1 MSFVHLHLHTQYSLL
16 DGACRI
22 NELMD
27 TVKDLGMNSVAIT
40 DHGVMYGV
48 VDFYKAAVKRGIKPI
63 IGCEVYVAP
72 RTRFDKVREF
82 DSQYFHL
89 VLLCKNNKGYEN
101 LCKLLSFAN
110 IEGFYY
116 KPRVDRELLEKYSE
130 GLIALS
136 GCLQGEIPQ
145 LLVDGRYKTAKDVAL
160 YYKSIFGEENYYI
173 ELQNHG
179 IAEQIRIL
187 PLLCKLADECGIKT
201 VATNDTHYV
210 KKSDFEMQKYLLL
223 IGTNK
228 TVNDDDTLEFQTKEF
243 YLKNEEEMSYAFQ
256 NYPDAIENTQKIADM
271 CNVKIE
277 FGVTK
282 LPRFDVPNNQ
292 DHKDYFKSACYN
304 GLKRIF
310 KNGVIP
316 EKYVERLDYEIDTIS
331 QMGYVDYYL
340 IVSDFISYAKKNDI
354 PVGPGRGS
362 GAASLAA
369 YCMGITG
376 VDPIKYNLIF
386 ERFLNPERVTMPD
399 FDIDFCYVR
408 RQEVI
413 DYVIEKYGKDHVA
426 QIVTFGTLA
435 AKQSV
440 RDVARAMAI
449 PYSIADSV
457 AKLIP
462 FSHNL
467 SLKDAINTTEEL
479 RRLYESDNTIK
490 RLLDMAMRIEGMPR
504 HASTHA
510 AGVVITDK
518 PVYCYVPLSINDE
531 AVVTQ
536 FTMTELEE
544 IGLLKMDFLGLRN
557 LTVINDCEKLIGN
570 GFDIN
575 EISMDDKKVFKMLSK
590 GLSDGVFQL
599 ESAGMKRVM
608 TELKPS
614 SIEDLTALISLYRPG
629 PMQSIPKYI
638 SNRHNIDKITYP
650 TPLLKPILDVTYG
663 CMVYQEQVMQVFRTL
678 AGYSLGR
685 ADIVRRAM
693 AKKKHSVLEK
703 ERSTFIEG
711 CDKNGIA
718 SDIAESLFDEISAF
732 SSYAFNKA
740 HAAAYAFIAYQTAYL
755 KCHYPTEYMA
765 SLLTSVLNST
775 SKLQEYIEELPR
787 MNIKILPVHINK
799 SMVNFSAEDSNIRF
813 GLLAVKNV
821 GFNLVNSIIKD
832 RETNGEFLGLYD
844 FCKRMYSREL
854 NRRAVESLI
863 KCGAVDGLGANRC
876 QMLDEL
882 DNIMQNVAY
891 SAMSTVSG
899 QLDFFSSNN
908 IKDEYIFSKK
918 SEFSEDLLLKMEKE
932 VVGMYISGH
941 PLDKYKAI
949 TDKVNFTK
957 LSDIIS
963 EDKSMDFEGKTV
975 TVIGQI
981 GSIKRKMTKNNDEM
995 AFVNL
1000 ESEFCSLEMLL
1011 FPKLYKMYSR
1021 LLSLQKVVIATAR
1034 VSLNDNKPPSLICER
1049 LYDAN
1054 TYEVPED
1061 ISLYLKMQ
1069 RNDSYFINKIKDIL
1083 KKNKGESCVFAYFAD
1098 SGKTFRLNG
1107 ANCNISDKLIAEL
1120 KELLGEENVKRK

>member
-22 NELMD
+22 DELMD
-27 TVKDLGMNSVAIT
+27 TVKELGMNSVAIT

-72 RTRFDKVREF
+72 RTCFDKVREF
-82 DSQYFHL
+82 DSEYYHL

-116 KPRVDRELLEKYSE
+116 KPRVDRELLERYSE

-145 LLVDGRYKTAKDVAL
+145 LLVDGRYKTAKEVAV
-160 YYKSIFGEENYYI
+160 YYKSVFGEENYYI

-179 IAEQIRIL
+179 ISDQIRIL
-187 PLLCKLADECGIKT
+187 PLLAKLADECGIKT

-210 KKSDFEMQKYLLL
+210 KKTDFEMQKYLLL

-228 TVNDDDTLEFQTKEF
+228 TVNDNDTLEFETNEF
-243 YLKNEEEMSYAFQ
+243 YLKNEDEMYHAFQ
-256 NYPDAIENTQKIADM
+256 SYPEAVKNTQTIADM
-271 CNVKIE
+271 CNVEIE

-340 IVSDFISYAKKNDI
+340 IVSDFISYAKKNGI

-376 VDPIKYNLIF
+376 IDPIKYNLIF

-413 DYVIEKYGKDHVA
+413 DYVINKYGKDHVA

-435 AKQSV
+435 AKQAV

-449 PYSIADSV
+449 PYSVADSV

-467 SLKDAINTTEEL
+467 SLQDAINSTDEL
-479 RRLYESDNTIK
+479 RSLYESDSNIK

-518 PVYCYVPLSINDE
+518 PVYCYVPLIVNDD

-570 GFDIN
+570 GFS
-575 EISMDDKKVFKMLSK
+575 ISKIPTDDKQVFKMLSK
-590 GLSDGVFQL
+590 GLSEGVFQL

-663 CMVYQEQVMQVFRTL
+663 CMVYQEQVMQVFRSL

-685 ADIVRRAM
+685 ADIVRHAM

-703 ERSTFIEG
+703 ERTTFIEG
-711 CDKNGIA
+711 CAKNGIA
-718 SDIAESLFDEISAF
+718 SDVAESLFNEISAF

-740 HAAAYAFIAYQTAYL
+740 HATAYAFIAYQTAYL

-765 SLLTSVLNST
+765 SLLTSVLNNT
-775 SKLQEYIEELPR
+775 SKLQEYIEELPKMDIR
-787 MNIKILPVHINK
+787 ILPVHINS
-799 SMVNFSAEDSNIRF
+799 SMVNFSAEGNNIRF
-813 GLLAVKNV
+813 GLLAVKNM
-821 GFNLVNSIIKD
+821 GFNLVNNIVKE
-832 RETNGEFLGLYD
+832 RENNGRFLGLYD
-844 FCKRMYSREL
+844 FCKRMYSRDL

-863 KCGAVDGLGANRC
+863 KCGAIDGLGANRC

-899 QLDFFSSNN
+899 QLDFFSTNN
-908 IKDEYIFSKK
+908 VADEYRFAAKE
-918 SEFSEDLLLKMEKE
+918 EFSEDLLLKMEKE
-932 VVGMYISGH
+932 ALGMYISGH
-941 PLDKYKAI
+941 PLDKYKAVTEKI
-949 TDKVNFTK
+949 NCTK

-963 EDKSMDFEGKTV
+963 EEKSTDFEGKTV

-995 AFVNL
+995 AFVSL
-1000 ESEFCSLEMLL
+1000 ESEFCSLEMLV
-1011 FPKLYKMYSR
+1011 FPKLFKMNSR
-1021 LLSLQKVVIATAR
+1021 LLLPMKVVIATVR
-1034 VSLNDNKPPSLICER
+1034 VSLNDNKPPSLICEK
-1049 LYDAN
+1049 LYDAD
-1054 TYEVPED
+1054 TYEVTD
-1061 ISLYLKMQ
+1061 DANLYLKLQ
-1069 RNDSYFINKIKDIL
+1069 RNDSNLINKIKVIL
-1083 KKNKGESCVFAYFAD
+1083 NNYKGECNVFAYFAD
-1098 SGKTFRLNG
+1098 SGKVFRLNG
-1107 ANCNISDKLIAEL
+1107 ISCNISDSLISEL
-1120 KELLGEENVKRK
+1120 KNLIGKDNVKIK

>member
-22 NELMD
+22 DELMD
-27 TVKDLGMNSVAIT
+27 TVKELGMNSVAIT

-72 RTRFDKVREF
+72 RTCFDKVREF
-82 DSQYFHL
+82 DSEYYHL

-116 KPRVDRELLEKYSE
+116 KPRVDRELLERYSE

-145 LLVDGRYKTAKDVAL
+145 LLVDGRYKTAKEVAL
-160 YYKSIFGEENYYI
+160 YYKSVFGEENYYI

-179 IAEQIRIL
+179 ISDQIRIL
-187 PLLCKLADECGIKT
+187 PLLAKLADECGIKT

-210 KKSDFEMQKYLLL
+210 KKTDFEMQKYLLL

-228 TVNDDDTLEFQTKEF
+228 TVNDNDTLEFETNEF
-243 YLKNEEEMSYAFQ
+243 YLKNEDEMYHAFQ
-256 NYPDAIENTQKIADM
+256 SYPEAVKNTQTIADM
-271 CNVKIE
+271 CNVEIE

-340 IVSDFISYAKKNDI
+340 IVSDFISYAKKNGI

-376 VDPIKYNLIF
+376 IDPIKYNLIF

-413 DYVIEKYGKDHVA
+413 DYVINKYGKDHVA

-435 AKQSV
+435 AKQAV

-590 GLSDGVFQL
+590 GLSEGIFQL

-703 ERSTFIEG
+703 ERTTFIEG
-711 CDKNGIA
+711 CAKNGIA
-718 SDIAESLFDEISAF
+718 SDVAESLFNEISAF

-765 SLLTSVLNST
+765 SLLTSVLNNT
-775 SKLQEYIEELPR
+775 SKLQEYIEELPKMDIR
-787 MNIKILPVHINK
+787 ILPVHINS
-799 SMVNFSAEDSNIRF
+799 SMVNFSAEGNNIRF
-813 GLLAVKNV
+813 GLLAVKNM
-821 GFNLVNSIIKD
+821 GFNLVNNIVKE
-832 RETNGEFLGLYD
+832 RENNGRFLGLYD
-844 FCKRMYSREL
+844 FCKRMYSRDL

-863 KCGAVDGLGANRC
+863 KCGAIDGLGANRC

-899 QLDFFSSNN
+899 QLDFFSTNN
-908 IKDEYIFSKK
+908 VADEYRFAAKE
-918 SEFSEDLLLKMEKE
+918 EFSEDLLLKMEKE
-932 VVGMYISGH
+932 ALGMYISGH
-941 PLDKYKAI
+941 PLDKYKAVTEKI
-949 TDKVNFTK
+949 NCTK

-963 EDKSMDFEGKTV
+963 EEKSTDFEGKTV

-995 AFVNL
+995 AFVSL
-1000 ESEFCSLEMLL
+1000 ESEFCSLEMLV
-1011 FPKLYKMYSR
+1011 FPKLFKMNSR
-1021 LLSLQKVVIATAR
+1021 LLLPMKVVIATVR
-1034 VSLNDNKPPSLICER
+1034 VSLNDNKPPSLICEK
-1049 LYDAN
+1049 LYDAD
-1054 TYEVPED
+1054 TYEVTD
-1061 ISLYLKMQ
+1061 DANLYLKLQ
-1069 RNDSYFINKIKDIL
+1069 RNDSNLINKIKVIL
-1083 KKNKGESCVFAYFAD
+1083 NNYKGECNVFAYFAD
-1098 SGKTFRLNG
+1098 SGKVFRLNG
-1107 ANCNISDKLIAEL
+1107 ISCNISDSLISEL
-1120 KELLGEENVKRK
+1120 KNLIGKDNVKIK